1 MWRQDGVSHCLQDVV
16 APAMLPTIIK
26 TTTHQKSHFLSG
38 QIAAFLSW
46 IYHKTQSYQMWLFTI
61 WKSVLPAV
69 KFLVRYLQLILAISQ
84 TQIDV
89 VNKVDNTDVLMS
101 SSLKVD
107 AVKLKSESGKILIEM
122 KKCFSWERVFL
133 T

>member
-1 MWRQDGVSHCLQDVV
+1 M
-16 APAMLPTIIK
+16 
-26 TTTHQKSHFLSG
+26 
-38 QIAAFLSW
+38 
-46 IYHKTQSYQMWLFTI
+46 
-61 WKSVLPAV
+61 LPAV